1 MKIGFFD
8 INHTTITKIAF
19 SIEIAYQ
26 QISFQHTLLK
36 QAEDS
41 FFSYR
46 DMSNNISK

>member
-26 QISFQHTLLK
+26 QISFQHTLLNL
-36 QAEDS
+36 AEDA
-41 FFSYR
+41 FFPIVTCR
-46 DMSNNISK
+46 TTF